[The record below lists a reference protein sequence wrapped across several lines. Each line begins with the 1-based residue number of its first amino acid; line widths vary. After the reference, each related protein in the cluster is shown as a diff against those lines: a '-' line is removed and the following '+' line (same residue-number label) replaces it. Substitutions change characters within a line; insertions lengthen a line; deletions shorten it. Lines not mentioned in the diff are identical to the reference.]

1 MTLKYPIEDP
11 SSLTMEYMVSSVFFF
26 FVFSRMINAVVK
38 LIHRNLSIFTFK
50 YPL

>member
-11 SSLTMEYMVSSVFFF
+11 SSLTMEYMVVFFCF

-38 LIHRNLSIFTFK
+38 LIHKNLSIFTFK

>member
-11 SSLTMEYMVSSVFFF
+11 SSLTMEYMVSSVFF
-26 FVFSRMINAVVK
+26 VFSRMINAVVK
-38 LIHRNLSIFTFK
+38 LIHKNLSIFTFK